1 LKVLNRD
8 LPLARGSLHWPR
20 MRLWSWYGIA
30 AAMVAAAGCS
40 FFFALAES
48 ALFAL
53 GRFRARQM
61 LEDDPAAGRKIAPLF
76 ASPEDLVAALA
87 FGNTVSNAIII
98 GISAAALTHSVFL
111 GLAAFGLILI
121 GCEVIPKALGVRSPE
136 FWAVRVAPAVSAIV
150 SITRP
155 FRRVA
160 QAVNDAILGVLVPKS
175 LKPQPLIAQD
185 EYQDLL
191 NIAQQQGALSKSEK
205 DMLLQILTLDQR
217 TAGDVMKPRSQ
228 ISCISDELSRE
239 EMIEAARRIKHTR
252 IPVYDET
259 PDTIVGVLNAR
270 ALLLNPEADL
280 EEVIEFPSFVPQ
292 AMNLLHLLRSLQRQ
306 QRGIAIV
313 LDEFGGTA
321 GLVTMEDILEET
333 LGRFQVP
340 DNQGTVLERL
350 QPGKW
355 RLSGGCTLQE
365 FRREFP
371 ALPEMDDVDTISGLL
386 VKQLEYVPAAGESV
400 TFPGLR
406 LTARKVDDRR
416 VREVEAEV
424 INR

>member
-1 LKVLNRD
+1 
-8 LPLARGSLHWPR
+8 
-20 MRLWSWYGIA
+20 MQLWSWFGIA

-61 LEDDPAAGRKIAPLF
+61 LEDAPEAGRKIAPLF
-76 ASPEDLVAALA
+76 AQPDDLVAAVA
-87 FGNTVSNAIII
+87 FGNTVSNAFIIC
-98 GISAAALTHSVFL
+98 ISVWFLEHSAWITV
-111 GLAAFGLILI
+111 AAFVLILV
-121 GCEVIPKALGVRSPE
+121 GCEVVPKALGVRSPE
-136 FWAVRVAPAVSAIV
+136 FWSVRVAPAMRVIV
-150 SITRP
+150 EATRP
-155 FRRVA
+155 FRRVG
-160 QAVNDAILGVLVPKS
+160 QAISDAIIGAIVPKS
-175 LKPQPLIAQD
+175 LKPQPLIAED
-185 EYQDLL
+185 EFQDLL
-191 NIAQQQGALSKSEK
+191 NIAQQQGALGKGEK
-205 DMLLQILTLDQR
+205 DMLLQILTLDKR
-217 TAGDVMKPRSQ
+217 TAGDVMKARSR

-239 EMIEAARRIKHTR
+239 EMLERAREIKHTR

-270 ALLLNPEADL
+270 ALLLNPTADL

-292 AMNLLHLLRSLQRQ
+292 SMDLLHLLRSLQRQ

-333 LGRFQVP
+333 LGRFQAP
-340 DNQGTVLERL
+340 EAHGTMLERI

-355 RLSGGCTLQE
+355 RLSGACTLEE
-365 FRREFP
+365 FRREYP
-371 ALPEMDDVDTISGLL
+371 GLPDVGDVDTVGGLL
-386 VKQLEYVPAAGESV
+386 VRQIEYVPAAGESV
-400 TFPGLR
+400 TFRGLR

-416 VREVEAEV
+416 VREVEAELLK
-424 INR
+424 R